1 MNFIIELF
9 ELGRAFFS
17 VLFAVPI
24 LGALILVGTFGP
36 AIVKA
41 VKRR

>member
-1 MNFIIELF
+1 MNFIIELI
-9 ELGRAFFS
+9 ELVRAFFS

-24 LGALILVGTFGP
+24 LGILILVGTLGP

-41 VKRR
+41 MKRR